1 MLSVLIACGIF
12 ATVVLL
18 LEGAYYTYQV
28 LSRRGKETR
37 RIKERIQ
44 EWTVKP
50 ELKRIDII
58 RNQSLSDIPWLH
70 DLLVPIRKLDG
81 LRRLHERGNNTL
93 PFGTFLLSS
102 LLMAMLIGV
111 VCLQFHMHIIV
122 TLGGIVAGASLPF
135 GYLYWKKR
143 KRMAQFQR
151 QLPEALELIARAL
164 RAGHAFFVGLKLVG
178 EEFSEPIGPE
188 FKRAFDEVSMGI
200 SVQQALQNLS
210 NRVDCLDVKFFV
222 TSVSV
227 QRETGGNLAD
237 IVEALGHLIRKRFE
251 LYMKIT
257 ALAAEGKVS
266 AVILFALPLV
276 LGLLLYRMNPEY
288 IGLLFTDPIGHTMLM
303 TGAALMTIGAF
314 ITRKIINIEV

>member
-1 MLSVLIACGIF
+1 VLTVSIAIGIF

-18 LEGAYYTYQV
+18 LEGGYYAYQV
-28 LSRRGKETR
+28 LSRQGKETQ

-44 EWTVKP
+44 EWSVKP
-50 ELKRIDII
+50 EFQQINIV

-93 PFGTFLLSS
+93 PFGTFLLAS
-102 LLMAMLIGV
+102 LLIAILVGV
-111 VCLQFHMHIIV
+111 ACVQFHTGLIV
-122 TLGGIVAGASLPF
+122 AMGSAVAGAFLPI
-135 GYLYWKKR
+135 GYLYWKKTR
-143 KRMAQFQR
+143 RMAQFQR

-200 SVQQALQNLS
+200 SVPQALQNLA

-227 QRETGGNLAD
+227 QRETGGNLAE
-237 IVEALGHLIRKRFE
+237 IIESLGYLIRKRFE
-251 LYMKIT
+251 LYLKIN
-257 ALAAEGKVS
+257 ALSAEGKVS
-266 AVILFALPLV
+266 AIILFALPLV
-276 LGLLLYRMNPEY
+276 LGLLLYRMSPEY

-303 TGAALMTIGAF
+303 TGGALMTIGAF
-314 ITRKIINIEV
+314 ITRKMINIEV

>member
-50 ELKRIDII
+50 ELKQIDII

-102 LLMAMLIGV
+102 LLIAMLTGM

-143 KRMAQFQR
+143 KRTR
-151 QLPEALELIARAL
+151 GSLIITL
-164 RAGHAFFVGLKLVG
+164 RN
-178 EEFSEPIGPE
+178 SSTIY
-188 FKRAFDEVSMGI
+188 S
-200 SVQQALQNLS
+200 
-210 NRVDCLDVKFFV
+210 
-222 TSVSV
+222 
-227 QRETGGNLAD
+227 
-237 IVEALGHLIRKRFE
+237 
-251 LYMKIT
+251 
-257 ALAAEGKVS
+257 GKVHS
-266 AVILFALPLV
+266 GCLTP
-276 LGLLLYRMNPEY
+276 
-288 IGLLFTDPIGHTMLM
+288 FT
-303 TGAALMTIGAF
+303 
-314 ITRKIINIEV
+314 

>member
-1 MLSVLIACGIF
+1 MLNVFIAFGIF

-18 LEGAYYTYQV
+18 LEGVYYAYQV
-28 LSRRGKETR
+28 LSRRGKDNQ

-50 ELKRIDII
+50 ELQQLDIV

-81 LRRLHERGNNTL
+81 LRRIHERGNNTL
-93 PFGTFLLSS
+93 PFGTFLLAS
-102 LLMAMLIGV
+102 LLIAILVGL
-111 VCLQFHMHIIV
+111 VCIQFHTH
-122 TLGGIVAGASLPF
+122 LIVALVGAVLSACLPF
-135 GYLYWKKR
+135 GFLYWKKT
-143 KRMAQFQR
+143 KRMAKFQR

-178 EEFSEPIGPE
+178 EEFPEPIGPE

-200 SVQQALQNLS
+200 SVPQALQNLAD
-210 NRVDCLDVKFFV
+210 RVDCLDVKFFV

-227 QRETGGNLAD
+227 QRETGGNLAE
-237 IVEALGHLIRKRFE
+237 IIESLGLLIRKRFE
-251 LYMKIT
+251 LYMKIA
-257 ALAAEGKVS
+257 ALSAEGKVS
-266 AVILFALPLV
+266 AIILFALPLV

-288 IGLLFTDPIGHTMLM
+288 IVLLFTDPIGHTMLM
-303 TGAALMTIGAF
+303 TGSALMIIGAF
-314 ITRKIINIEV
+314 VTRKMINIEV

>member
-1 MLSVLIACGIF
+1 MLTVLIACGIF
-12 ATVVLL
+12 GTIVLL
-18 LEGAYYTYQV
+18 FEGMYYAYQV
-28 LSRRGKETR
+28 LSKRGKETK

-50 ELKRIDII
+50 DLQQLDIV

-81 LRRLHERGNNTL
+81 LRRLHERGNNPL
-93 PFGTFLLSS
+93 PFGTFILAALLIAI
-102 LLMAMLIGV
+102 LVGAI
-111 VCLQFHMHIIV
+111 CLHFHTHLIV
-122 TLGGIVAGASLPF
+122 TLASIVVGAFLPF
-135 GYLYWKKR
+135 GYLYWRKK
-143 KRMAQFQR
+143 KRMAKFQR

-178 EEFSEPIGPE
+178 EEFPEPIGPE

-200 SVQQALQNLS
+200 SVPQALQNLAD
-210 NRVDCLDVKFFV
+210 RVDCLDVKFFV

-227 QRETGGNLAD
+227 QRETGGNLAE
-237 IVEALGHLIRKRFE
+237 IIESLGLLIRKRFE
-251 LYMKIT
+251 LYMKIK
-257 ALAAEGKVS
+257 ALSAEGKVS
-266 AVILFALPLV
+266 AIILFALPLV

-303 TGAALMTIGAF
+303 VGSSLMIIGAF
-314 ITRKIINIEV
+314 ITRKMINIEV

>member
-1 MLSVLIACGIF
+1 MLNVFIAFGIF

-18 LEGAYYTYQV
+18 LEGVYYAYQV
-28 LSRRGKETR
+28 LSRRGKDNQ
-37 RIKERIQ
+37 RIKQRIQ

-50 ELKRIDII
+50 EFQQVDIV

-81 LRRLHERGNNTL
+81 LRRLHERGNNSL
-93 PFGTFLLSS
+93 PFGTFLLAA
-102 LLMAMLIGV
+102 LLIAILVGL
-111 VCLQFHMHIIV
+111 VCIQFHTH
-122 TLGGIVAGASLPF
+122 LIVALVSAVLSACLPF
-135 GYLYWKKR
+135 GFLYWKKST
-143 KRMAQFQR
+143 RMAKFQR

-200 SVQQALQNLS
+200 SVPQALQNLAD
-210 NRVDCLDVKFFV
+210 RVDCLDVKFFV

-227 QRETGGNLAD
+227 QRETGGNLAE
-237 IVEALGHLIRKRFE
+237 IIESLGLLIRKRFE
-251 LYMKIT
+251 LYMKVR
-257 ALAAEGKVS
+257 ALSAEGKVS
-266 AVILFALPLV
+266 AIILFALPIG

-303 TGAALMTIGAF
+303 IGTVLMTIGAF
-314 ITRKIINIEV
+314 ITRKMINIEV